1 VGRHST
7 PEELPPPKDKPR
19 YRFVIA
25 ISAIALLAFA
35 SMALVA
41 AVFPQNAPQAEAS
54 PADPGL
60 VGIPSQFPGSQSGA
74 AAPVT
79 SPPPPATGPA
89 TGPVAGTFVVS
100 QDWADGF
107 IGAVQLSN
115 ATPTAQ
121 AWRVQLVF
129 PANVGALQARWI
141 SGGPGDTTVARAG
154 QTVTFT
160 SQVPLAA
167 GAHIGVFFQFAKTGG
182 NPAASACS
190 VNGHACTP

>member
-7 PEELPPPKDKPR
+7 PEEVPPPKEKPR
-19 YRFVIA
+19 YRFVVA

-35 SMALVA
+35 SMAFVA
-41 AVFPQNAPQAEAS
+41 AVFPQQAPQAEAS

-60 VGIPSQFPGSQSGA
+60 VNIPGSAS
-74 AAPVT
+74 
-79 SPPPPATGPA
+79 GPA
-89 TGPVAGTFVVS
+89 VTTPSPLGPGSAAGPPTGFVAGTFVVS

-115 ATPTAQ
+115 ATPDAQ
-121 AWRVQLVF
+121 TWQVRLVF
-129 PANVGALQARWI
+129 PANVGALQAHWI
-141 SGGPGDTTVARAG
+141 SGGPGDATVTRAG

-160 SQVPLAA
+160 GQSPLAS
-167 GAHIGVFFQFAKTGG
+167 GAHIGVFFQFAKTGA